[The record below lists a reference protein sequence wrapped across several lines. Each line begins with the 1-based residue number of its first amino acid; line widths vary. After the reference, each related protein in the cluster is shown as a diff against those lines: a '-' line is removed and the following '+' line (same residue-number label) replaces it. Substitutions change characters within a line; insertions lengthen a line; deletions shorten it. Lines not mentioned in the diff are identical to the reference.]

1 MDVGVDISLLPP
13 CQFSLLLHIKR
24 SNYQTA
30 IWRKSLEPNHQSSDP
45 SLHGRVQGVDGLEF
59 QWTHSDMMPQDL
71 VSILVTNPESLQDG
85 SEVDEF
91 EPPIL
96 SHEDEHFYDT
106 EDN

>member
-1 MDVGVDISLLPP
+1 MIWLQRLS
-13 CQFSLLLHIKR
+13 QSSLLLHTKR

-30 IWRKSLEPNHQSSDP
+30 IWRKSLEPYHQLSDP
-45 SLHGRVQGVDGLEF
+45 SLHGLVQGVDGLEF

-85 SEVDEF
+85 SKVDEF

>member
-1 MDVGVDISLLPP
+1 M
-13 CQFSLLLHIKR
+13 LHIKR
-24 SNYQTA
+24 SNYQTG

-45 SLHGRVQGVDGLEF
+45 SLHGWGQGVDGLEF

-91 EPPIL
+91 EQPIL
-96 SHEDEHFYDT
+96 SHEDEYFYDT

>member
-1 MDVGVDISLLPP
+1 M
-13 CQFSLLLHIKR
+13 
-24 SNYQTA
+24 
-30 IWRKSLEPNHQSSDP
+30 EPYHQLSDP
-45 SLHGRVQGVDGLEF
+45 SLHGLVQGVDGLEF

-85 SEVDEF
+85 SKVDEF